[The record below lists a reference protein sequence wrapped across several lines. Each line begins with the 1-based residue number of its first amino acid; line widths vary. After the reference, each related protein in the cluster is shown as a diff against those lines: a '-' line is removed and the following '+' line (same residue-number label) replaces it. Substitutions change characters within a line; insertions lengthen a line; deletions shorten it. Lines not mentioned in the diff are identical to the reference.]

1 MWSRLTLF
9 FLTALILSGAVSA
22 QEVEG
27 VQFFPIV
34 ARTAGVG
41 GSQWVTDLT
50 IHNLQDES
58 ITVGLHFFPANQA
71 NTFDTTFPDRVTIG
85 PRETRLLEDVL
96 SGVFAHSTDVKGA
109 LLVSAD
115 QDMIP
120 GNPEDTQIV
129 ATTRTYNK
137 ADPAGTYG
145 QSVPSLDTAARTEAP
160 VVATGARNDAQFR
173 SNVGVVNLSLFGSI
187 TFRYRVLGSD
197 GTTIAEGSRSV
208 PKLSVKQWSLA
219 QFGVGSVEGSLT
231 VELWLDPQDVSPDP
245 CDEPLNSIIGYVSKV
260 DNGTGDAE
268 FLYAAPTEDIDC
280 DW

>member
-9 FLTALILSGAVSA
+9 FLVALVICGAVSA
-22 QEVEG
+22 QEVDG

-50 IHNLQDES
+50 IHNLDDET
-58 ITVGLHFFPANQA
+58 ITVGLQFFPANQA
-71 NTFDTTFPDRVTIG
+71 NNFDMSFPDRVTIG
-85 PRETRLLEDVL
+85 PRGTLFLEDVL
-96 SGVFAHSTDVKGA
+96 SSVFGHSTDVKGG

-115 QDMIP
+115 YDMIA
-120 GNPEDTQIV
+120 GNPEDVGIL
-129 ATTRTYNK
+129 ATTRTYNR

-145 QSVPSLDTAARTEAP
+145 QSVPSLDLAARTGAP
-160 VVATGARNDAQFR
+160 LIATGARNDAQFR
-173 SNVGVVNLSLFGSI
+173 SNVGVVCLSLLGSI
-187 TFRYRVLGSD
+187 TFRYRVLDAD
-197 GTTIAEGSRSV
+197 GAVVAEGSRTV
-208 PKLSVKQWSLA
+208 PKLSVKQWSMSQL
-219 QFGVGSVEGSLT
+219 GVGSEEGSLT
-231 VELWLDPQDVSPDP
+231 VEFRLDPADVSPDP
-245 CDEPLNSIIGYVSKV
+245 CEDPANSIIGYVSKV